1 MKKSFETLGS
11 KRNIFFGYRLLLLPL
26 AVGVFILPFIPP
38 STETAPGLV
47 YLLGRFHPLVV
58 HFPVVLVLLA
68 LVFEGARKFRL
79 WDSSPVTIGVL
90 LGLGLAGCV
99 ASLGLGFLLYYTGE
113 YTGETMQGHLW
124 GGVLLTAAVA
134 VALYLFLTFAQSG
147 SRPVYTS
154 YFSLLL
160 FANGV
165 LLYTSHQGGSLTH
178 GSEYLTEYWP
188 RFEQAEENYEPKT
201 LEEMLVYDDMIVPML
216 NRKCMSCHNE
226 NKAKGDLLMTSY
238 AHLLKGGKSEH
249 PTLTPGFSAKS
260 DMYRRVTL
268 PLEDD
273 DRMPPKGKAPMTDNE
288 IALLR
293 WWIDNGADTTL
304 RAQET
309 TKDEQMQPVAV
320 SYLAELDAQ
329 RRARQLQKQSLEKFL
344 ESVPANPNFV
354 LQLDPYDENGI
365 TLSMPF
371 PLGKFGDQDLLAVQP
386 LFPSIT
392 KASFFG
398 SDITDDAFYHLSQM
412 PRLKELY
419 LQQTQIT
426 GSGLVHL
433 TNLKNLKLLDLS
445 KSKVTDGQIL
455 HVLALP
461 SLEDLYINETG
472 VSKEVV
478 EALQQNRPDLNV
490 HLERGRYF

>member
-1 MKKSFETLGS
+1 MEDLLKRSGS
-11 KRNIFFGYRLLLLPL
+11 EQHTFIGYRLLLLPL
-26 AVGVFILPFIPP
+26 AVGVLFLPLVPP
-38 STETAPGLV
+38 ATDTAPSLV

-68 LVFEGARKFRL
+68 LLFEAARKVRL
-79 WDSSPVTIGVL
+79 FDVSPLVVGVL

-99 ASLGLGFLLYYTGE
+99 ISLAFGFLLYYTGE
-113 YTGETMQGHLW
+113 YTGDTMQGHLW
-124 GGVLLTAAVA
+124 GGVVLTASVA
-134 VALYLFLTFAQSG
+134 VALYLFLTFLQSG

-178 GSEYLTEYWP
+178 GSEYLTEYLP
-188 RFEQAEENYEPKT
+188 RFEEVEDAWEAKP
-201 LEEMLVYDDMIVPML
+201 LEQMLVYDDMIVPIL

-226 NKAKGDLLMTSY
+226 NKTKGDLLMTSY
-238 AHLLKGGKSEH
+238 DHLLKGGKSEH
-249 PTLTPGFSAKS
+249 PTLTPGASAES
-260 DMYRRVTL
+260 DLYRRVTL

-293 WWIDNGADTTL
+293 WWIDQGADTTMH
-304 RAQET
+304 AQET
-309 TKDEQMQPVAV
+309 TKDEQVQAVAV
-320 SYLAELDAQ
+320 SYLAELEAQ
-329 RRARQLQKQSLEKFL
+329 RRARLMQKQSLEKFL
-344 ESVPANPNFV
+344 ASVPPNPNYV
-354 LQLDPYDENGI
+354 LQLDPYDEEGV

-371 PLGKFGDQDLLAVQP
+371 PLGNFSDQDLLAVQP
-386 LFPSIT
+386 LFGSIT

-398 SDITDDAFYHLSQM
+398 SDLTDDAFYHLSQM

-419 LQQTQIT
+419 LQQTQVT
-426 GSGLVHL
+426 GAGLVHL
-433 TNLKNLKLLDLS
+433 SNLKNLRLLDLS
-445 KSKVTDGQIL
+445 KSKVTDGLLL

-461 SLEDLYINETG
+461 ALEDLYINETG

-478 EALQQNRPDLNV
+478 EAIQKNRPDLNV